1 MTAVLHVPEHH
12 AAADPLLAPLTGAL
26 DPIAELRLRRWAR
39 ERHVPAENRDPR
51 WHPVVWQ
58 EMAAKDAERAAAESR
73 FAARRGAR
81 RSDRPAIA
89 GRIGPVDPA
98 PVRRAA

>member
-1 MTAVLHVPEHH
+1 MTAAVDSRVP
-12 AAADPLLAPLTGAL
+12 ADPLLAPLTGAL

-73 FAARRGAR
+73 AAAARRGAR

>member
-1 MTAVLHVPEHH
+1 MTAAVDSRVP
-12 AAADPLLAPLTGAL
+12 ADPLLAPLNGVL

-73 FAARRGAR
+73 RGAR
-81 RSDRPAIA
+81 RTDRPAIA

>member
-1 MTAVLHVPEHH
+1 MTADLHVPDLH
-12 AAADPLLAPLTGAL
+12 AAADPLLAPLNGAL

-58 EMAAKDAERAAAESR
+58 EMAARDAEFAAA
-73 FAARRGAR
+73 AARRGSR
-81 RSDRPAIA
+81 RTDRPAVA